1 MTPGPVIA
9 VVDDDE
15 LTCEWLTEHLKGA
28 GYTVYS
34 ASTGAGA
41 LGLVQESA
49 PALMLLDLR
58 LPDADGLQ
66 LLKQFGKLDR
76 DLVIVMVTAYGEIET
91 AVQAVK
97 AGAYDFLEKP
107 PDLDD
112 LLITIEKGLEA
123 RRLRQRVAGFEE
135 QQSWQ
140 FAGVQLVGRSDA
152 IRELVATVEKVAR
165 AGPVTVLLR
174 GESGAGKDV
183 VARAIHARSDRCDQP
198 FLQINCTA
206 LPEHLVES
214 ELFGHERGAFTDA
227 RERKKGLAEL
237 ADGGTLFL
245 DEIGDM
251 PRAAQA
257 KLLRFLEDSKFK
269 RVGGTVDI
277 TVDARLVAATNRDL
291 EAAIAERSFR
301 SDLFYRLNVVP
312 IVIPPLRERPEDVAP
327 LAEYFAGQLAR
338 ELRREV
344 PNLTPATI
352 RVLEAYD
359 WPGNVRELRNVLERA
374 LILEETTELSPE
386 HLPAELRAT
395 ERRPNR
401 DAAVATELPPE
412 GLVLADV
419 ELDLLRQ
426 ALARTDHNVSKAA
439 KLLGLTRD
447 TLRYRMEKYDL

>member
-1 MTPGPVIA
+1 
-9 VVDDDE
+9 
-15 LTCEWLTEHLKGA
+15 
-28 GYTVYS
+28 
-34 ASTGAGA
+34 
-41 LGLVQESA
+41 
-49 PALMLLDLR
+49 
-58 LPDADGLQ
+58 
-66 LLKQFGKLDR
+66 
-76 DLVIVMVTAYGEIET
+76 
-91 AVQAVK
+91 
-97 AGAYDFLEKP
+97 
-107 PDLDD
+107 
-112 LLITIEKGLEA
+112 
-123 RRLRQRVAGFEE
+123 
-135 QQSWQ
+135 
-140 FAGVQLVGRSDA
+140 
-152 IRELVATVEKVAR
+152 
-165 AGPVTVLLR
+165 
-174 GESGAGKDV
+174 
-183 VARAIHARSDRCDQP
+183 
-198 FLQINCTA
+198 
-206 LPEHLVES
+206 
-214 ELFGHERGAFTDA
+214 
-227 RERKKGLAEL
+227 
-237 ADGGTLFL
+237 
-245 DEIGDM
+245 
-251 PRAAQA
+251 
-257 KLLRFLEDSKFK
+257 
-269 RVGGTVDI
+269 
-277 TVDARLVAATNRDL
+277 LVAATNRDL